1 MITKHTKAIGEMFS
15 CISWV
20 CIFVCFVVS
29 GAALFA
35 QARPQPGTKLP
46 LSQLEAQ
53 VFHVSAGRRLKPA
66 VWPNGARVAVGMSFD
81 VDNATAELATAI

>member
-1 MITKHTKAIGEMFS
+1 LWIPFIIAATVITSVTLI
-15 CISWV
+15 
-20 CIFVCFVVS
+20 
-29 GAALFA
+29 A
-35 QARPQPGTKLP
+35 QARPQPRTKLP